1 MRTDLLKKVELLD
14 REYFGERPLP
24 RLISALSAQVK
35 SMEKEPTASNVH
47 KQAGDALFVLVSMA
61 RNMGWDCDE
70 LLADVITKVEKRREE
85 RHYYEAHVT
94 IEPVFE
100 ERRETFVAICRKHD
114 FHVAEL
120 LMQRKR
126 KDTPNRSSKDAFCTG
141 RSISYSDLEDRMKA
155 LLAELTVCRFAIW
168 RYKIE
173 STLLDSRHDD
183 SLIPL
188 DHRVLPDREKSPR
201 APAKGALAG
210 RK

>member
-1 MRTDLLKKVELLD
+1 MRPDLLEKVATLD
-14 REYFGERPLP
+14 REYFGKRSLP
-24 RLISALSAQVK
+24 RLISALAAQVK

-70 LLADVITKVEKRREE
+70 LLADVITKVEKRRDN
-85 RHYYEAHVT
+85 RHYYEAHIT
-94 IEPVFE
+94 TEPVFE
-100 ERRETFVAICRKHD
+100 ERREAFVAICKKHD

-141 RSISYSDLEDRMKA
+141 RSISYSDLEDRMRG
-155 LLAELTVCRFAIW
+155 LIDELKTCQFAVW

-188 DHRVLPDREKSPR
+188 DRHTLPDRERSPR
-201 APAKGALAG
+201 APARGALAG